1 MEDTTFTKVFVG
13 GLAWE
18 TNKVS
23 LRSYFEQFGDI
34 VEAVVITDKSSGR
47 SKGYGFVTFCDPEAA
62 QKACI
67 DPAPVI
73 DGRRAN
79 CNLAAFG
86 VQRSKPSSPIHG
98 HVGGGRGVKVTSPFK
113 THFGTAAALPSPIPF
128 SHYTLPYTNPYG
140 YSTFNLLP
148 HLSKQTYNPLFKLHR
163 FSSYSM
169 DYNYPTSY
177 YNVYGGAT
185 AQHPMYS
192 TGPMTGIAAAAAA
205 YYPYLQFAEGN
216 GPVTGYAPLH
226 YPNHMFHYST
236 GGNYPH
242 HNASPVSLAPSPV
255 IPSVCFAVPQA

>member
-18 TNKVS
+18 THKVS
-23 LRSYFEQFGDI
+23 LRHYFEQFGDI

-86 VQRSKPSSPIHG
+86 VQRSKPSSPVHG
-98 HVGGGRGVKVTSPFK
+98 HVGGRGVKVTSPFK
-113 THFGTAAALPSPIPF
+113 THFGTATALPSPISF
-128 SHYTLPYTNPYG
+128 SHYTLPYTNPFG
-140 YSTFNLLP
+140 
-148 HLSKQTYNPLFKLHR
+148 
-163 FSSYSM
+163 FSPYSM
-169 DYNYPTSY
+169 DYSYPTSY

-192 TGPMTGIAAAAAA
+192 TGPMTGVAAA
-205 YYPYLQFAEGN
+205 YYPYLQFSEGN

-242 HNASPVSLAPSPV
+242 HNGGSPVSLAPSPV

>member
-18 TNKVS
+18 THKVS
-23 LRSYFEQFGDI
+23 LRNYFEQFGDI

-62 QKACI
+62 QKACV

-98 HVGGGRGVKVTSPFK
+98 HVGGRSVKVTSPFK
-113 THFGTAAALPSPIPF
+113 THFGTAAALPSPHPF
-128 SHYTLPYTNPYG
+128 SHYTLPYTNPFG
-140 YSTFNLLP
+140 
-148 HLSKQTYNPLFKLHR
+148 

-185 AQHPMYS
+185 AQLPMYS
-192 TGPMTGIAAAAAA
+192 TGPMTGVGAAA

-242 HNASPVSLAPSPV
+242 HNGSPVSLAPSPV

>member
-1 MEDTTFTKVFVG
+1 MTMEDTTFTKVFVG

-18 TNKVS
+18 THKLS
-23 LRSYFEQFGDI
+23 LGNYFEQFGDI

-62 QKACI
+62 QKACV

-86 VQRSKPSSPIHG
+86 VQRSKPSSPVHG
-98 HVGGGRGVKVTSPFK
+98 HAGGRGGLKVTSPFK
-113 THFGTAAALPSPIPF
+113 THFGAAATAMPSPLPF
-128 SHYTLPYTNPYG
+128 SHYTLPYTNPFG
-140 YSTFNLLP
+140 
-148 HLSKQTYNPLFKLHR
+148 
-163 FSSYSM
+163 FSSYTM
-169 DYNYPTSY
+169 DYNYPTRY

-192 TGPMTGIAAAAAA
+192 SGPMTGVAAAAAGF
-205 YYPYLQFAEGN
+205 YPYLQFAEGN

-226 YPNHMFHYST
+226 YPNHMFHYSALASST

-242 HNASPVSLAPSPV
+242 HNGTPVSLAPSPV

>member
-1 MEDTTFTKVFVG
+1 MTMEDTTFTKVFVG

-18 TNKVS
+18 THKVS
-23 LRSYFEQFGDI
+23 LRNYFEQFGDI

-62 QKACI
+62 QKACV

-98 HVGGGRGVKVTSPFK
+98 HAGPRGMKVTSPFK
-113 THFGTAAALPSPIPF
+113 THFGAAAPAMPSPLPF
-128 SHYTLPYTNPYG
+128 SHYTLPYTNPFG
-140 YSTFNLLP
+140 
-148 HLSKQTYNPLFKLHR
+148 

-185 AQHPMYS
+185 AQHPMYGS
-192 TGPMTGIAAAAAA
+192 GPMTGVAPAAAGF
-205 YYPYLQFAEGN
+205 YPYLQFAEGN
-216 GPVTGYAPLH
+216 GPVTGYAPVH
-226 YPNHMFHYST
+226 YPNHMFHYSALASST

-242 HNASPVSLAPSPV
+242 HNGSPVSLAPSPV